1 MIAVTGATGH
11 LGRLIVEALLSRGV
25 APNEIVALARR
36 PEKARDLADRGVAVR
51 QADYDQPDTLTT
63 ALAGV
68 ARLVLVSASEVG
80 KRAAQ
85 HRNVLE
91 AARSAGVELIV
102 YTSILKADAG
112 EMQLASEHAETEKMI
127 RASGIP
133 FVFLRNSW
141 YVENYTGNLA
151 PALEHGALLGS
162 AEDGRVSAATRADY
176 AEAAAA
182 VVTGNGHEGK
192 VYELG
197 GDEAFTMRELA
208 EEVSRRSGRAVEY
221 RNLPEDDYAKALV
234 GAGLPE
240 PYARVLADSDRAIAR
255 AALYTDSGDL
265 RRLIGRPTSSW
276 REAVAAAVK
285 R

>member
-11 LGRLIVEALLSRGV
+11 LGRLVIEAMLERGV
-25 APNEIVALARR
+25 AASEIVALART
-36 PEKARDLADRGVAVR
+36 PEKARDLAERGVAVR
-51 QADYDQPDTLTT
+51 QADYNQPDTLST
-63 ALAGV
+63 ALKGV
-68 ARLVLVSASEVG
+68 DKLVLVSASEVG
-80 KRAAQ
+80 KRAGQ
-85 HRNVLE
+85 HRNVLN

-102 YTSILKADAG
+102 YTSILKAESG
-112 EMQLASEHAETEKMI
+112 GMQLATEHTQTEEMI
-127 RASGIP
+127 RTSGIP
-133 FVFLRNSW
+133 FVFLRNGW
-141 YVENYTGNLA
+141 YVENYTENLA

-182 VVTGNGHEGK
+182 AVTGSGHEGR

-197 GDEAFTMRELA
+197 GDEAFTMSEMA
-208 EEVSRRSGRAVEY
+208 EEVSRQSGRPVEY
-221 RNLPEDDYAKALV
+221 RNLPEDAYAEALV

-255 AALYTDSGDL
+255 GALHTESGDL

-276 REAVAAAVK
+276 REVVASAVK